1 MKDKEEFG
9 TSDIAKVISD
19 YEAEDTLRKYTDRLI
34 EKLQDERYIGYKAG
48 YTENQKN
55 KIAALIRLFRDNKLE
70 LGKIHNK
77 VLSAKNGISLC
88 ELDRLFSGLTALLE
102 ELSIVI
108 PEEELTIRLSNSIPE
123 EIDRIMRRIYIAIF
137 EE

>member
-34 EKLQDERYIGYKAG
+34 EKLQEEGYIGYKAG

-55 KIAALIRLFRDNKLE
+55 KIAYKCQPM
-70 LGKIHNK
+70 
-77 VLSAKNGISLC
+77 NGSSVFI
-88 ELDRLFSGLTALLE
+88 
-102 ELSIVI
+102 
-108 PEEELTIRLSNSIPE
+108 
-123 EIDRIMRRIYIAIF
+123 RIYDIINISYI
-137 EE
+137 